1 METELSHPGP
11 ICTFPDYTRE
21 EPWRIFR
28 IMAELVD
35 SFELM
40 SKQGPLVTIFGSA
53 RTRPG
58 TPDYEDARH
67 LGALLAKAGY
77 GVLTGGGPGIM
88 EAGNR
93 GAFESGGISVGL
105 NIELPMEQRPNRY
118 QTASLEF
125 RYFFVRKICFLKYS
139 VALLVYP
146 GGFGTLDEFSETL
159 TLVQTQKVRRVPIVL
174 VGRKFWEPLLTWF
187 RDGLFKSGM
196 ISREDLELFRVV
208 DSADEAFAYIKECH
222 SHGSSTTVLED

>member
-208 DSADEAFAYIKECH
+208 DCADEAFADIKECH
-222 SHGSSTTVLED
+222 SHGISTTVLED

>member
-1 METELSHPGP
+1 
-11 ICTFPDYTRE
+11 
-21 EPWRIFR
+21 
-28 IMAELVD
+28 
-35 SFELM
+35 
-40 SKQGPLVTIFGSA
+40 
-53 RTRPG
+53 
-58 TPDYEDARH
+58 
-67 LGALLAKAGY
+67 
-77 GVLTGGGPGIM
+77 M

-174 VGRKFWEPLLTWF
+174 VGHKFWEPLLTWF

-222 SHGSSTTVLED
+222 SHGISTTVLED